1 MVICYL
7 TRNWCMK
14 GRKLSA
20 SLYRSLSLSVFLAF
34 LCVFVSLSALIAGSN
49 SVERS
54 SDKRGSPYFNVEIHN
69 SWTVL
74 AFFAV
79 HPNWEFIGLERERE
93 NKTEKVRAIGARTK
107 ISTYCVSCIGFEKLS
122 PCWIVVVFFH
132 VTSFLIFRAIIS
144 SANIQSLFAD
154 SETLQALSRY
164 KR

>member
-1 MVICYL
+1 M
-7 TRNWCMK
+7 
-14 GRKLSA
+14 
-20 SLYRSLSLSVFLAF
+20 
-34 LCVFVSLSALIAGSN
+34 
-49 SVERS
+49 ERS

-69 SWTVL
+69 SWSEL
-74 AFFAV
+74 NCSCFFRGASKLRIYWFGTRKGKQ
-79 HPNWEFIGLERERE
+79 NR
-93 NKTEKVRAIGARTK
+93 KVRAIGARTK
-107 ISTYCVSCIGFEKLS
+107 TSTYCVSCIGFEKLS